1 MAAAQVKGPIMVN
14 STPKIITRY
23 FAAQIARD
31 FDALVTL
38 FADDA
43 VVIDEG
49 KTRRGTKEIR
59 AWRENVT
66 SAYEYTTE
74 LVDVEAAGEGNYVAR
89 AHLEGNFPGG
99 TADLQYR
106 FTLDGDAIG
115 RLEIAP

>member
-1 MAAAQVKGPIMVN
+1 MAI
-14 STPKIITRY
+14 STPDVVTRY
-23 FAAQIARD
+23 FTAQAARD
-31 FDALVTL
+31 FDTLVTL

-49 KTRRGTKEIR
+49 QTRRGTKEIR
-59 AWRENVT
+59 TWRENVT

-74 LVDVEAAGEGNYVAR
+74 LVDVEPAGEGNYLAR

-99 TADLQYR
+99 TADLQYH
-106 FTLDGDAIG
+106 FTLDGEHIR